1 MLVAFPADEL
11 RPLSCAGQG
20 ADRANPAN
28 WDINDV
34 MGDYSLTL
42 VDSLSAFPMMGD
54 RDGFE
59 TAVRDV
65 IRHVSF
71 DQDSR
76 VQVFEVT
83 IRALGGLISG
93 HLFASDRSRG
103 YDLIWYDGQ
112 LLDLAHDL
120 GRRLLPAFQTPTG
133 IPIARINLRRGVLP
147 GESSETCSAGAGS
160 LLLEFAALSRLTGE
174 PVFEHVARKAFFAIW
189 NRRSPLNLI
198 GNGINAVRRRSH
210 DVPDASGLRRL
221 DGAVGLGR
229 RGHRLDLRVH
239 GQRLCA
245 VRSRRIRVSDR
256 ADSTTTPS
264 GASGI
269 RRIRRSCSTSAPPMA
284 SPTVPSR

>member
-1 MLVAFPADEL
+1 MTDYMLVAFPADEL

-42 VDSLSAFPMMGD
+42 VDALSAFPMMGD

-103 YDLIWYDGQ
+103 FSLLWYDGQ

-133 IPIARINLRRGVLP
+133 IPIARVNLRRGVLP
-147 GESSETCSAGAGS
+147 NESSETCAAGAGS

-198 GNGINAVRRRSH
+198 GNGINAVRGCRVQRR
-210 DVPDASGLRRL
+210 
-221 DGAVGLGR
+221 
-229 RGHRLDLRVH
+229 
-239 GQRLCA
+239 
-245 VRSRRIRVSDR
+245 
-256 ADSTTTPS
+256 
-264 GASGI
+264 
-269 RRIRRSCSTSAPPMA
+269 
-284 SPTVPSR
+284 